1 MSGVN
6 SPTVDIVTDP
16 GYAEDVA
23 AVAAATFPLACPPH
37 SSPEDIAAHIDAHLS
52 PDRFVEYIVDPAKQ
66 VLAARDDDASL
77 IGYALIV
84 YGTPDN
90 VDVLAAIESTGNG
103 TAALAA
109 GTLAEVSKMYVLPDH
124 HSSRNATRPSHA
136 LMQASL
142 DAARDHGADYV
153 WLGVSQLNDR
163 AQKYYRK
170 MGFTEIGAKTFD
182 MNGSIEQD
190 FVMGRSV

>member
-1 MSGVN
+1 MN

-37 SSPEDIAAHIDAHLS
+37 SSPENIAAHIDAHLS

-142 DAARDHGADYV
+142 DAAHDHGADYA